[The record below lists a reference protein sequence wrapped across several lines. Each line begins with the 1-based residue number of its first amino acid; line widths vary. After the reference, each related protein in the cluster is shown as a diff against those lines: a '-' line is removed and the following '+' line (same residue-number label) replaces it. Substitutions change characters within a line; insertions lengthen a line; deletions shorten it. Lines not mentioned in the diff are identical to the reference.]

1 MLNLGALVGVNLLIG
16 AVFVWLGYPLVTV
29 CCALVSIAVV
39 VAGLFY
45 GLHATDGEVLEL
57 GPDMLRVEVYRGLTT
72 HCAQFNPRWTRVEQ
86 RNGSVHL
93 CSGRDRVE
101 VGRYLS
107 LAERGRF
114 AADLGGALAVHR

>member
-16 AVFVWLGYPLVTV
+16 IVFVWLGYPLVTV

-39 VAGLFY
+39 SAGLYY
-45 GLHATDGEVLEL
+45 GLHATDGEVLDL
-57 GPDMLRVEVYRGLTT
+57 GPDMLRVEVHCGLTT

-86 RNGSVHL
+86 RGGSVHL
-93 CSGRDRVE
+93 CSGRHRVE

-114 AADLGGALAVHR
+114 AADLGGALAVRR